1 MKSTTPKQK
10 HQSGYPT
17 ARKIRRAC
25 DNELYRTA
33 KRLGI
38 YLPKEKLEA
47 AEKLYFKKVA
57 TNLIWISEN
66 QSNRRKLADWW
77 DENVSAEIAEL
88 WEVDREKLQAAF
100 RDAFGG

>member
-1 MKSTTPKQK
+1 MKSTAHSK
-10 HQSGYPT
+10 HSEEYPS

-25 DNELYRTA
+25 DNELYRTS

-38 YLPKEKLEA
+38 WIPDDKRQE
-47 AEKLYFKKVA
+47 AEKLYYRKVLL
-57 TNLIWISEN
+57 NSQWVWEN
-66 QSNRRKLADWW
+66 RSNRRLLADWW

-88 WEVDREKLQAAF
+88 WNVDPIKLRAAF